1 MGVEMQDMSEKKK
14 KKMEI
19 EEKII
24 TLKNSQSWI
33 YLKIYLS
40 IKKMLPIQ
48 RKPHCQNIY
57 MKNPSSAVLILCLSF
72 RGAAWGEFL
81 SVFVSGEDFLW
92 GRIFS
97 GGIVTREEFLGGGTQ
112 HINKMRQ
119 EISETGDGGK
129 VLTRTDHMLLMR
141 RLVSEE
147 LGWG

>member
-1 MGVEMQDMSEKKK
+1 
-14 KKMEI
+14 
-19 EEKII
+19 
-24 TLKNSQSWI
+24 
-33 YLKIYLS
+33 
-40 IKKMLPIQ
+40 MLPIQ

-141 RLVSEE
+141 RLVSGDNLTATTLKRMKNED
-147 LGWG
+147 LPRSWSCSFIFKSF

>member
-1 MGVEMQDMSEKKK
+1 M
-14 KKMEI
+14 
-19 EEKII
+19 
-24 TLKNSQSWI
+24 
-33 YLKIYLS
+33 
-40 IKKMLPIQ
+40 
-48 RKPHCQNIY
+48 
-57 MKNPSSAVLILCLSF
+57 
-72 RGAAWGEFL
+72 

-147 LGWG
+147 LGIT